1 MITITWK
8 MQGGNIVVSDN
19 HYVENAG
26 GKYMVSDYHNY
37 VVCDYHY
44 VENARGNMW

>member
-1 MITITWK
+1 MIAITWK

-26 GKYMVSDYHNY
+26 GKYMVSDYH
-37 VVCDYHY
+37 
-44 VENARGNMW
+44 MWCVITIMWKMQGGICGE